1 MICIT
6 GDLHGDLSRLG
17 HKNIKKLKKGDS
29 LIICGDFGCIW
40 DGSSKENA
48 TLKALGKKKFN
59 VLFVD
64 GCHEN
69 FDLLESYP
77 IEEWNGG
84 KTRVISG
91 NLRQLMRGE
100 LFDID
105 GKKIFAFGGGQS
117 EDKDIKKEQN
127 NWWENETPTEEEIE
141 NAIEIKS
148 VYDLV
153 IEVGTH
159 PVSNLRTAEAVKVV
173 ENSQRDI
180 NIAFMNELAMVFDR
194 MDIDTNEVVD
204 GMNTKWNALG
214 FRPGLVGGHC
224 IGKAIKLTFG
234 RNRRYL

>member
-1 MICIT
+1 VIIKVIRSEFMICIT

-40 DGSSKENA
+40 DGSSKENS
-48 TLKALGKKKFN
+48 TLKALGKKKYN
-59 VLFVD
+59 ILFVD

-141 NAIEIKS
+141 NAIDNLLSAGNKVDYIVTHEPPATLKEFLQVDTKQKSEMGAYFDKLKDSCEYIKWFF
-148 VYDLV
+148 
-153 IEVGTH
+153 GKCH
-159 PVSNLRTAEAVKVV
+159 
-173 ENSQRDI
+173 I
-180 NIAFMNELAMVFDR
+180 NRSIPPKYQAVFDEAF
-194 MDIDTNEVVD
+194 IIE
-204 GMNTKWNALG
+204 
-214 FRPGLVGGHC
+214 
-224 IGKAIKLTFG
+224 
-234 RNRRYL
+234 